1 MFDLRLR
8 TSVSR
13 QGVDSCLDRAG
24 YWWWTLTW
32 DNMLTSRVSR
42 VIMSRASRVMGG
54 SGDILDLREV
64 SWGVV
69 GLDNMGVEWEVGN
82 IGRY

>member
-1 MFDLRLR
+1 
-8 TSVSR
+8 
-13 QGVDSCLDRAG
+13 
-24 YWWWTLTW
+24 
-32 DNMLTSRVSR
+32 MLTSRVSRVNMSRASR

-69 GLDNMGVEWEVGN
+69 GLDNIGVEWEVGN
-82 IGRY
+82 IGQY